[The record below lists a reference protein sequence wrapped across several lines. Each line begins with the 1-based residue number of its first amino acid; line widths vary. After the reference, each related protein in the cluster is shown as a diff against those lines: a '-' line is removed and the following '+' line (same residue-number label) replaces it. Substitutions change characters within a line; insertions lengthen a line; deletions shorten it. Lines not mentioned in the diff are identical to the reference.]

1 MGRKQKK
8 RKSTEEN
15 FVKMIFFVTDK
26 EKDREKILSDRLALE
41 MNKMQNV

>member
-1 MGRKQKK
+1 MGRKPKK

-15 FVKMIFFVTDK
+15 LVKMIFFVTDK